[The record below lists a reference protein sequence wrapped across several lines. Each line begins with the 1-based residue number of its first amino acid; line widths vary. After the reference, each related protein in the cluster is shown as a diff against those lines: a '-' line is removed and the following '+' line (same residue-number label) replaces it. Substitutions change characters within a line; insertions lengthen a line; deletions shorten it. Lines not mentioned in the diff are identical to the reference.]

1 MQGFPWWCLEHL
13 GEDAKWSVEDIGA
26 HLSNRTWLVT
36 KKKPC
41 SKSVVTGAAQKY
53 FIKQFQ
59 HGEEFSRNNQAVITL
74 DQYIAEKG
82 LGPRVVFVSDDHSV
96 IIYEHIEQPLVVALD
111 SQYSRVEKLAE
122 ALAHIHQLKPEVN
135 RVGIRQQLEQ
145 YCHALAHYNQQ
156 AAERL
161 REDIA
166 SYHDLFA
173 QCEQQPQ
180 VFCHND
186 LSMDHVFLTPEINV
200 IDWEYAGYSHPGMD
214 LAMTVVM
221 NDLYDEEIGWLLDSY
236 NERAEHPVLR
246 EDLPDWLRVVALVNR
261 VWFKLQE
268 AVTQKATA
276 VEETP
281 SDELLA

>member
-13 GEDAKWSVEDIGA
+13 GEDAKWAVEDIGA

-36 KKKPC
+36 EKKSC
-41 SKSVVTGAAQKY
+41 AMRAAAQKY
-53 FIKQFQ
+53 LVKQLQ
-59 HGEEFSRNNQAVITL
+59 HGEEFARSNKAVITL
-74 DQYIAEKG
+74 ERYIAEKG
-82 LGPRVVFVSDDHSV
+82 LGPRVVFVSEDHSV
-96 IIYEHIEQPLVVALD
+96 IIYEHIEQPLAIALE
-111 SQYSRVEKLAE
+111 SQTARVEKLAE
-122 ALAHIHQLKPEVN
+122 ALARIHQLTPETN
-135 RVGIRQQLEQ
+135 RIGVRQQLEQ
-145 YCHALAHYNQQ
+145 YCHALAYYNEQE
-156 AAERL
+156 AERL

-186 LSMDHVFLTPEINV
+186 LSMDHVFLTPDLKI

-221 NDLYDEEIGWLLDSY
+221 NDLYDEEIACLLDSY
-236 NERAEHPVLR
+236 NERAEHRVLR
-246 EDLPDWLRVVALVNR
+246 EELPDWIRVVALINR

-268 AVTQKATA
+268 AVTQEATA
-276 VEETP
+276 DEENP
-281 SDELLA
+281 VDELLA